1 MPPSVSVSDTPYL
14 QPASRA
20 GASAA
25 ARSSLLVPLFGATLF
40 LSAFLMFLVEP
51 MIARMVLPL
60 LGGAPAVWNTCLVFF
75 QIMLLAGYAYAHGAT
90 RLLGVRRHIAVHGFL
105 LALPLI
111 ALPIALHHAPPA
123 SGDSPVAWLLLSLT
137 GSIGLPFFVLST
149 SAAVLQKWFSTTDD
163 EAAGDPYFLY
173 AASNLGSFL
182 ALLAYPLLLEP
193 RLRLQDQSRLWTIG
207 YLLLVALTLGCAAA
221 VWRRSGSLAVAHH
234 ATAAESDAP
243 LSWTQRGRW
252 IALAFVPSSLLLA
265 VTSYISTDVA
275 SVPLLWILPLSLY
288 LLAFIVAFSPSA
300 AKVRALAARL
310 LPMLVVMLTL
320 ILISDMTSPL
330 ALIIPLHLAVFLT
343 IAIACH
349 SDLADDRPPS
359 ARLTEFYFWIAF
371 GGMLGG
377 LFNALVAPVIFNSIV
392 EYPLVLVV
400 GCLLRPM
407 PADARPS
414 TPFAA
419 GRVFRSAGGFRLA
432 LDLAIPLA
440 IGAAVAASALINN
453 RLGSLSRFI
462 ILGAAVPAVVAFGQ
476 KRHRVRFAASIAA
489 ILLAGL
495 LTESQFGPVVYAA
508 RTFFGV
514 NRVRVDQAR
523 GYRFIFHGTTLHGMQ
538 SLDPARSGEPL
549 SYFHRTGPIGQVF
562 ANVPQAS
569 RSADVAVVGLGVGTL
584 AAYRAPAQHWT
595 YYEID
600 PVVERIA
607 RNEEY
612 FTYLRG
618 CGSACAVITGDG
630 RVSLTQA
637 EPAKYGIIVLDAF
650 SSDAVPMHL
659 MTKEALAL
667 YMSKLAP
674 GGVIAFNISNWH
686 LTFSPVLARLAEDA
700 GLAALWQREPPSAG
714 SWTIGKFPSE
724 WFVMA
729 RDRRDFGALVND
741 ARWSVPLIPAG
752 TPLWTDDFSNI
763 LSVLRRGER

>member
-1 MPPSVSVSDTPYL
+1 MPPSVSVSETYV
-14 QPASRA
+14 QPAPRA
-20 GASAA
+20 RAA

-90 RLLGVRRHIAVHGFL
+90 RLLGLRRHIAVHVML
-105 LALPLI
+105 LALPLLV
-111 ALPIALHHAPPA
+111 LPIGLHHAPPA
-123 SGDSPVAWLLLSLT
+123 SGEGPVGWLLLALT

-149 SAAVLQKWFSTTDD
+149 SAAVLQKWFSATDD

-182 ALLAYPLLLEP
+182 ALLAYPLVFEP
-193 RLRLQDQSRLWTIG
+193 ALRLQDQSRLWTLG
-207 YLLLVALTLGCAAA
+207 YVLLVVLTLGCAAA
-221 VWRRSGSLAVAHH
+221 VWRRGGSAAIPHH
-234 ATAAESDAP
+234 ARVADTDAP
-243 LSWTQRGRW
+243 LSWIRRGWW

-265 VTSYISTDVA
+265 VTNYISTDVA
-275 SVPLLWILPLSLY
+275 SVPLLWIVPLSLY

-300 AKVRALAARL
+300 GKVRSVAARI
-310 LPMLVVMLTL
+310 LPMLIVMLTL

-330 ALIIPLHLAVFLT
+330 ALIIPLHLAVFLA

-349 SDLADDRPPS
+349 SDLADDRPS
-359 ARLTEFYFWIAF
+359 SVRLTEFYFWIAF

-377 LFNALVAPVIFNSIV
+377 LFNALLAPVIFNSIV
-392 EYPLVLVV
+392 EYPLVLVAA
-400 GCLLRPM
+400 CLLRSVPPPSSSDVGRALR
-407 PADARPS
+407 PARHLR
-414 TPFAA
+414 
-419 GRVFRSAGGFRLA
+419 RV
-432 LDLAIPLA
+432 LDIGIPLA
-440 IGAAVAASALINN
+440 IAAAVAISVLINN
-453 RLGSLSRFI
+453 RFGSFSRFI
-462 ILGAAVPAVVAFGQ
+462 ILGAALPAVVAFGQ
-476 KRHRVRFAASIAA
+476 KRHRLRFAASIAA

-495 LTESQFGPVVYAA
+495 LTESPFGRVVYAA

-514 NRVRVDQAR
+514 NRVRVDPAH

-562 ANVPQAS
+562 ASVPQAS
-569 RSADVAVVGLGVGTL
+569 TASHVAVVGLGVGTL

-612 FTYLRG
+612 FTYLKA
-618 CGSACAVITGDG
+618 CGSACTVVTGDG
-630 RVSLTQA
+630 RVSLNRASSDQ
-637 EPAKYGIIVLDAF
+637 YGVIVLDAF

-667 YMSKLAP
+667 YLSKLAP

-686 LTFSPVLARLAEDA
+686 LTFSPVLARLAQDA
-700 GLAALWQREPPSAG
+700 GLAALWQREPSDAG
-714 SWTIGKFPSE
+714 SWKTGKFPSE
-724 WFVMA
+724 WFVIA
-729 RDRRDFGALVND
+729 RDRRDFGALVTD
-741 ARWSVPLIPAG
+741 ARWKVPTVPAG

-763 LSVLRRGER
+763 LSVLRRSER

>member
-1 MPPSVSVSDTPYL
+1 VFE
-14 QPASRA
+14 PA
-20 GASAA
+20 
-25 ARSSLLVPLFGATLF
+25 
-40 LSAFLMFLVEP
+40 
-51 MIARMVLPL
+51 
-60 LGGAPAVWNTCLVFF
+60 
-75 QIMLLAGYAYAHGAT
+75 
-90 RLLGVRRHIAVHGFL
+90 
-105 LALPLI
+105 
-111 ALPIALHHAPPA
+111 
-123 SGDSPVAWLLLSLT
+123 
-137 GSIGLPFFVLST
+137 
-149 SAAVLQKWFSTTDD
+149 
-163 EAAGDPYFLY
+163 
-173 AASNLGSFL
+173 
-182 ALLAYPLLLEP
+182 
-193 RLRLQDQSRLWTIG
+193 LRLQDQSRLWTVG
-207 YLLLVALTLGCAAA
+207 YVLLVVLTLGCAAA
-221 VWRRSGSLAVAHH
+221 VWRRGGALAIAPASRVVE
-234 ATAAESDAP
+234 TDAP
-243 LSWTQRGRW
+243 LTWTRRGRW

-265 VTSYISTDVA
+265 VTNYISTDVA
-275 SVPLLWILPLSLY
+275 SVPLLWIVPLSLY

-300 AKVRALAARL
+300 VKVRAVAARI

-330 ALIIPLHLAVFLT
+330 ALIIPLHLAVFLA

-349 SDLADDRPPS
+349 SDLADDRPSS

-377 LFNALVAPVIFNSIV
+377 LFNALLAPVIFDSIV

-400 GCLLRPM
+400 ACLLRSV
-407 PADARPS
+407 PAASSSDV
-414 TPFAA
+414 
-419 GRVFRSAGGFRLA
+419 GRGFRPATA
-432 LDLAIPLA
+432 LTFAIPLA
-440 IGAAVAASALINN
+440 IGGAVAISVLINN
-453 RLGSLSRFI
+453 RFGSFSRFI
-462 ILGAAVPAVVAFGQ
+462 ILGAALPAVVAFGQ

-495 LTESQFGPVVYAA
+495 LTESPFGRVVYAA

-514 NRVRVDQAR
+514 NRVRVDPAH

-538 SLDPARSGEPL
+538 SLDPSRSGEPL

-562 ANVPQAS
+562 ASVPQAS
-569 RSADVAVVGLGVGTL
+569 TASHVAVVGLGVGTL
-584 AAYRAPAQHWT
+584 AAYRTPAQHWT

-612 FTYLRG
+612 FTYLKA
-618 CGSACAVITGDG
+618 CGSACTVITGDG
-630 RVSLTQA
+630 RVSLNRASPEQ
-637 EPAKYGIIVLDAF
+637 YGIVVLDAF

-667 YMSKLAP
+667 YVSKLAP

-700 GLAALWQREPPSAG
+700 GLAALWQREPSGAG
-714 SWTIGKFPSE
+714 SWSTGKFPSE

-729 RDRRDFGALVND
+729 RDRRDFGALVTD
-741 ARWSVPLIPAG
+741 ARWKVPVVPAG